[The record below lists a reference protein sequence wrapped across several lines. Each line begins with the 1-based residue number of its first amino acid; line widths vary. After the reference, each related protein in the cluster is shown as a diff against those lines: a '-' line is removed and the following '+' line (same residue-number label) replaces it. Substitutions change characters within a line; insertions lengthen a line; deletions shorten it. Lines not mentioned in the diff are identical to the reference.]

1 MPHDTNFAKP
11 ASDCELPS
19 GFKLLQG
26 QYQIERPLICGGFGI
41 TYLARDSLERR
52 VVVKECFP
60 AGMCARIGAV
70 VEPIATEHDRSCR
83 NVLRNF
89 LREAHL
95 LAQAQHQGVVGVHQV
110 FKENQTA
117 YIAMDFVDGLDLQTV
132 QDEQSNRLSDQ
143 MLHSILEQALCALGY
158 LHDLGILHRDISPD
172 NFLLDGQGTLTLVDF
187 GAACN
192 FENSR
197 DSVFPAMF
205 AVKDGYSAHELYDPN
220 LPQRPASD
228 LYSLGATLY
237 FLITGEAPTNSR
249 DRLNAILSGNPDPCT
264 PLEEG
269 NWALSAAFLASVD
282 KAMSVLPGVRFQS
295 AAEWTEAL
303 REVAPKPLASPQLA
317 GEAPRSSAT
326 QELPALDADL
336 NSTIATLVA
345 QTNDDLTQGLP
356 RSAQLSW
363 VQPKEKPKGPRQMF
377 NLFGEPIGD
386 LEAWLDDQDAQT
398 DKPKRAPPKA
408 KTNVAP
414 VPVDKAPN
422 RQSTTI
428 TGRLR
433 KIFG

>member
-1 MPHDTNFAKP
+1 MPHDANFAEP
-11 ASDCELPS
+11 ASNCELPS

-60 AGMCARIGAV
+60 AGICARNGAE
-70 VEPIATEHDRSCR
+70 VEPIAPEHSRSCR

-95 LAQAQHQGVVGVHQV
+95 LAQAQHPGIVGVHQV
-110 FKENQTA
+110 FKENETA
-117 YIAMDFVDGLDLQTV
+117 YIVMDFVDGLDLLTV
-132 QDEQSNRLSDQ
+132 RDEQCKRLSDQ
-143 MLHSILEQALCALGY
+143 MLHSILDQALCALEF
-158 LHDLGILHRDISPD
+158 LHDRGILHRDISPD

-192 FENSR
+192 CEGGKVSI
-197 DSVFPAMF
+197 FPAVL
-205 AVKDGYSAHELYDPN
+205 AVKDGYSAHELYNPD

-228 LYSLGATLY
+228 VYALGATLY

-269 NWALSAAFLASVD
+269 SWAFSTALLASVD

-295 AAEWTEAL
+295 AAEWAEAL
-303 REVAPKPLASPQLA
+303 RESASMPLASPQLA
-317 GEAPRSSAT
+317 DEAAQSSAE

-336 NSTIATLVA
+336 NNTIATLVA
-345 QTNDDLTQGLP
+345 QTNDDLTPGLP
-356 RSAQLSW
+356 RSAQLNR

-398 DKPKRAPPKA
+398 DKQKRAPPKVRT
-408 KTNVAP
+408 KLAP
-414 VPVDKAPN
+414 VPVDETPS